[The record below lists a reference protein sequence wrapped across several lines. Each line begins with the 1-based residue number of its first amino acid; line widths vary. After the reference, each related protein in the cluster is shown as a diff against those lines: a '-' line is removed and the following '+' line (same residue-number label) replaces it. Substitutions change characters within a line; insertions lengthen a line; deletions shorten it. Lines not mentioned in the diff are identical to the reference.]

1 MVRNSACHCA
11 CRRSIS
17 NRIYENCPPLVAAS
31 AALCEGGRHQR
42 RHNSMKS
49 IPEFETKLPHH
60 SLIAYQATK
69 ELLIA
74 VIKAEITDP
83 HLREQGIRAAQNA
96 CLNCCEGAGQVDA
109 GKKRNA
115 FAIAR
120 GEAVEAAGC
129 VEIAVT
135 SGKAR

>member
-1 MVRNSACHCA
+1 
-11 CRRSIS
+11 
-17 NRIYENCPPLVAAS
+17 
-31 AALCEGGRHQR
+31 
-42 RHNSMKS
+42 MKS
-49 IPEFETKLPHH
+49 IPEIETKLPHH

-74 VIKAEITDP
+74 VINAEITDP

-135 SGKAR
+135 SDKARPGSDEEVNRAARWAVALLTPLSRKR